1 MNYTKGGFPVWDE
14 EFDKEHFTP
23 EEIAESNMRVAL
35 ITELIKAR
43 QEQGISQR
51 QLEALSGVKQPQI
64 ARMERGDANP
74 QLDTIL
80 KVLAP
85 LGKTLAIVPL
95 QPQNYSKA
103 AGFPTV
109 FCLFRYSHS
118 AETLFLWRFLG

>member
-1 MNYTKGGFPVWDE
+1 MQHP
-14 EFDKEHFTP
+14 P
-23 EEIAESNMRVAL
+23 PRVQRVH
-35 ITELIKAR
+35 R
-43 QEQGISQR
+43 Q
-51 QLEALSGVKQPQI
+51 
-64 ARMERGDANP
+64 MERGDANP

-85 LGKTLAIVPL
+85 LGKTLAIVPSS
-95 QPQNYSKA
+95 PKTKAKA